1 MMPFDSGRRYVE
13 ATRGGRRSE
22 RPLWRGPL
30 PYSAQTR
37 GVREGSSAT
46 PIGPVWLMGRL
57 HAFQEPDVLFG
68 QSVGSCTVPKQH
80 EIAERRFSIDVLTLG
95 HVCDGRH
102 TSAVRVFDLDEDVA
116 ITPAWHSFR
125 RIQSHQIAP
134 RDPVQ
139 HPPDLG
145 IRIEAQICR
154 CSSALGPAAQIEP

>member
-1 MMPFDSGRRYVE
+1 M
-13 ATRGGRRSE
+13 RG
-22 RPLWRGPL
+22 
-30 PYSAQTR
+30 
-37 GVREGSSAT
+37 
-46 PIGPVWLMGRL
+46 L
-57 HAFQEPDVLFG
+57 HAFQKLDILLRQP
-68 QSVGSCTVPKQH
+68 VGSRAVAKQH

-139 HPPDLG
+139 HAPDLG
-145 IRIEAQICR
+145 IWIEAQICR
-154 CSSALGPAAQIEP
+154 RSSALGPSPQIEP